1 MLQTNAS
8 AIPLGGWEGSAG
20 HRWKQGTG
28 LSSRVQIRVRM
39 GPLISRFL
47 CLTIVPKL
55 SVFRKILRACL
66 ENVISTFLAWFS
78 LKKGSWNHTGCQHHA
93 QVSLKSAKWFQPNWR
108 GLIPLTVALHFCTFW
123 KQVREQSPSGQHL
136 QRGRTQLLC
145 ILLGS
150 MNRHTCVCT
159 HIDTPHV

>member
-1 MLQTNAS
+1 MLQTTAS

-39 GPLISRFL
+39 GPLIS
-47 CLTIVPKL
+47 CLTLVPEL
-55 SVFRKILRACL
+55 SVLRKKLKACSG
-66 ENVISTFLAWFS
+66 NVISTFLAWFS
-78 LKKGSWNHTGCQHHA
+78 LKKGSCNHTGCQPHT
-93 QVSLKSAKWFQPNWR
+93 QVPFKSANWFQPNWR
-108 GLIPLTVALHFCTFW
+108 GLTPLTVALHFCNFW
-123 KQVREQSPSGQHL
+123 KQISEQRPSGQHL

-150 MNRHTCVCT
+150 TNIQTRVCT
-159 HIDTPHV
+159 HTATPHV